1 MRMFKKVLAGF
12 VAAAMVATM
21 AGCGSSNS
29 STKDS
34 GSDKAAAEA
43 TTEAAAP
50 AKVLNTNAANKL
62 IYCIT
67 PSTSN
72 PYFGTVQTAC
82 KEEGEKLGY
91 KVKCVS
97 HDDDATKQS
106 ELFDT
111 AISEGASAI
120 VCDNAGADASI
131 EAVQK
136 AYDAGIPTFMVD
148 REINKEGL
156 CVSQIVAN
164 NDQGAQAAAEAL
176 VEATGGKGDYAELL
190 GLESDTN
197 CQVRSNAFHRV
208 LDQTDMKMVAQQSA
222 NWDQTEGQSKA
233 ETILQQY
240 PDITAIVCGN
250 DTMACGAA
258 AAVAAANLDH
268 DVYIIGVDGSNDMRD
283 NIKDGKAL
291 ATALQQIDKITRK
304 SENPSITSYVSGE
317 GVQQALL
324 KILEGTVASVPPQ
337 GGRKHPHQE
346 FLQIDTTN
354 ILFICGGAFDGIE
367 KIIESRQDTKSIG
380 FGAEVSVKE
389 DRNVGEILKDVMPED
404 FIKFGLIPEFIGRVP
419 VVVTLDALDENA
431 LISILKE
438 PKNSLT
444 KQYHRLFELDG
455 VELDFEDDALE
466 LVAKKSLERKTGARG
481 LRAIME
487 GSLMDL
493 MYKIPSDDTIRKCTI
508 TKDVVDGT
516 GEPEIVRGEAPAQ
529 AKTAGSRRTSR
540 THKKDKPETA

>member
-164 NDQGAQAAAEAL
+164 NDQ
-176 VEATGGKGDYAELL
+176 
-190 GLESDTN
+190 
-197 CQVRSNAFHRV
+197 
-208 LDQTDMKMVAQQSA
+208 VAQQSA

-291 ATALQQIDKITRK
+291 ATALQQIDKITR
-304 SENPSITSYVSGE
+304 NAVT
-317 GVQQALL
+317 QANDYLTNGTTG
-324 KILEGTVASVPPQ
+324 LE
-337 GGRKHPHQE
+337 
-346 FLQIDTTN
+346 
-354 ILFICGGAFDGIE
+354 E
-367 KIIESRQDTKSIG
+367 KQLVDC
-380 FGAEVSVKE
+380 
-389 DRNVGEILKDVMPED
+389 
-404 FIKFGLIPEFIGRVP
+404 
-419 VVVTLDALDENA
+419 VV
-431 LISILKE
+431 
-438 PKNSLT
+438 
-444 KQYHRLFELDG
+444 
-455 VELDFEDDALE
+455 
-466 LVAKKSLERKTGARG
+466 
-481 LRAIME
+481 
-487 GSLMDL
+487 
-493 MYKIPSDDTIRKCTI
+493 I
-508 TKDVVDGT
+508 TKDN
-516 GEPEIVRGEAPAQ
+516 A
-529 AKTAGSRRTSR
+529 
-540 THKKDKPETA
+540 DKLDNFVFAE